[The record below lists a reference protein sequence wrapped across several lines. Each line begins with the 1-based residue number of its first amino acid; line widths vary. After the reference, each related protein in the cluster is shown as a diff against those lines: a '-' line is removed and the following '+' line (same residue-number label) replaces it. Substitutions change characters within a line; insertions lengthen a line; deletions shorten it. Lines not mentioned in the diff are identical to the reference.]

1 MRFLTLRG
9 FFLCM
14 SVGLFLS
21 VGQMG
26 CAAPWP
32 YQPINGRGESD
43 ASPSLSVVFVPDPQD
58 KKFFQII
65 GRTQDKVLAQ
75 CSEESRCLR
84 AHFLRALTALYES
97 PELASHHF
105 QKVVAAEP
113 NSQLAYDS
121 RLWLWLLEGGRSENG
136 IQADF
141 GRVGKRL
148 VRELVA
154 REMKELEVVSD
165 EKPKQ
170 EFKDFQTALSDQKQK
185 MKGMGNQLK
194 KLSRQLDTVKI
205 ETASIQSVRQE
216 LKARDKEVK
225 ELTHQLDALRRI
237 DQELREKA
245 PPTRPS
251 DEILKPQEEVSSA
264 KSE

>member
-1 MRFLTLRG
+1 MRFPIARGSFTL
-9 FFLCM
+9 M
-14 SVGLFLS
+14 SVVVLIG

-26 CAAPWP
+26 CAGQWAYPSG
-32 YQPINGRGESD
+32 NGMGESHEP
-43 ASPSLSVVFVPDPQD
+43 PSLSAIFVPDPQD
-58 KKFFQII
+58 KKFFQTI
-65 GRTQDKVLAQ
+65 GRTQEETLAQ

-121 RLWLWLLEGGRSENG
+121 RLWLWLLEGGKTENG
-136 IQADF
+136 SQVDF

-148 VRELVA
+148 VRELVS
-154 REMKELEVVSD
+154 REMKELEVKT
-165 EKPKQ
+165 EGGPKQ
-170 EFKDFQTALSDQKQK
+170 EFKEFQAALNDQNQK
-185 MKGMGNQLK
+185 IKEMGAQLK
-194 KLSRQLDTVKI
+194 KMSRQLETVKI

-216 LKARDKEVK
+216 LQARDKKVE

-251 DEILKPQEEVSSA
+251 DKILKPQEEVSSA
-264 KSE
+264 NPE